1 MSNRLN
7 LIDRYITHRQSS
19 RLDLLLMV
27 IISARVMFNFVNA
40 PIIRYLTNATTNPTR
55 SGPGYATSAFLNQQ
69 LGYYL
74 ISRCAS
80 EKIFNAYVFRG
91 VRVDN
96 FNFVAYG
103 PPLQGNQPG
112 SITHVLSRL
121 KSFYMDLKQQ
131 DNTHYYYDIGTGDHT
146 FLIVKYNNNFRL
158 IQSWMLKYQLEN
170 VKFNND
176 IHWEFPRFMV
186 LFMLYSYYSCINQIP
201 SILTLIRNLFICNNI
216 QAKEYLNE
224 FKFLYEMIF
233 SKELHL
239 NNNTFNLYVELGSE
253 DYLCPN
259 KATNT
264 PVQFTIEKHSFDPTQ
279 VMGTYQTL
287 YTNVIT
293 NRTYLANY
301 PNVYRYF
308 TAKLGIRNYYILA
321 NNNSTV
327 TIPNAIKEI
336 VNYNLYPY
344 VRRDQKYD
352 SLLLSYVLTNY
363 NVNTD
368 IDNYLN
374 YIIRTAFNKNA
385 RDNLIVQLHNTTP
398 LPTPEQTIQLIYNN
412 SGMAYFGGAKKLEE
426 TETKHL
432 ANLANLTNLTN
443 LTETHKSDRL
453 VNLAKLINNETPK
466 KIEDLESSWAFNE
479 IIMDNLDNLLKTNKI
494 YQPFTNLDFNENFDF
509 ETKNK
514 LNELFQTIKTEVIAH
529 INGYVRIEFDGALA
543 GLNTFQQYML
553 IINWFLTKPVLS
565 PVMTHFIN
573 SSRLEIW
580 EFISHVVFKDTE
592 EIIEGFYDQS
602 LKEQIRI
609 INNFDLVKYIEN
621 NKEKILFGMERAMIS
636 PPITGTIEKVQL
648 LEKELD
654 QVLTD
659 KFSNKIIADY
669 VMPLIS
675 RKKTADKFDFLLA
688 ISMKNTDES
697 GKLAVTEL
705 LDNEVILFGKTK

>member
-1 MSNRLN
+1 MPNRLN
-7 LIDRYITHRQSS
+7 LIDRYITHRQST

-40 PIIRYLTNATTNPTR
+40 PIVRYLTNASTNPTR
-55 SGPGYATSAFLNQQ
+55 AGPGYATSTFLNQQ

-80 EKIFNAYVFRG
+80 EKIFNAHVFRG

-96 FNFVAYG
+96 FDFAAYG

-112 SITHVLSRL
+112 SITHVISRL
-121 KSFYMDLKQQ
+121 RDFYTDLKQQ

-176 IHWEFPRFMV
+176 IHWEFPRFIV

-201 SILTLIRNLFICNNI
+201 SIFTLIRNLFACNNI

-259 KATNT
+259 KATNI
-264 PVQFTIEKHSFDPTQ
+264 PVQLTIRKYSFDPTQ

-293 NRTYLANY
+293 NRIYLANY
-301 PNVYRYF
+301 PNVYRFF
-308 TAKLGIRNYYILA
+308 TAKLGIRNYYLLA

-363 NVNTD
+363 NVDTD
-368 IDNYLN
+368 VDNYLN
-374 YIIRTAFNKNA
+374 YVIRTAFTKNE
-385 RDNLIVQLHNTTP
+385 RDNLIVRLNNTTP
-398 LPTPEQTIQLIYNN
+398 LPTPEQTIQLIYNS
-412 SGMAYFGGAKKLEE
+412 SGMSYFGGAEMSEE
-426 TETKHL
+426 TKALETKHNL
-432 ANLANLTNLTN
+432 ANLANLA
-443 LTETHKSDRL
+443 ETHKSDKL
-453 VNLAKLINNETPK
+453 VNLVKLIDKENPK
-466 KIEDLESSWAFNE
+466 KIEDLESSWAINE
-479 IIMDNLDNLLKTNKI
+479 NLMNNLDNLLKTNKI
-494 YQPFTNLDFNENFDF
+494 YQPFTKLDFNENFDF

-514 LNELFQTIKTEVIAH
+514 LNELFQTIKNQVIAH

-543 GLNTFQQYML
+543 GLDTSQQYML
-553 IINWFLTKPVLS
+553 IINWFLTKPVLAQ
-565 PVMTHFIN
+565 VMTQFIN
-573 SSRLEIW
+573 SSRLEIL

-621 NKEKILFGMERAMIS
+621 NKEKILFGMERAMIP
-636 PPITGTIEKVQL
+636 PPITSTIEKVQL
-648 LEKELD
+648 YEKDLD
-654 QVLTD
+654 QVFKD
-659 KFSNKIIADY
+659 KFTNKIVVDY

-675 RKKTADKFDFLLA
+675 RKKTADKFDSLLA
-688 ISMKNTDES
+688 ISMRNTDES

-705 LDNEVILFGKTK
+705 LDNEVVLFGKTK